1 MVHGGRNICIAIGP
15 PMKIISKILSMNE
28 LILMAH
34 VLFGVGC
41 VVTTVWVFVDVLN
54 LSEVNLAR
62 VRKMSCLA
70 AVFMWCAFVVGGY
83 WYVHFYKSDKAVILK
98 GPWPFAHNFFME
110 SKEHLVILLLMLV
123 TYLPIAAASN
133 LLAGKDARRVVL
145 WVAGVIVLLALMM
158 EGDGAVIAMG
168 VKAGLLA
175 R

>member
-1 MVHGGRNICIAIGP
+1 
-15 PMKIISKILSMNE
+15 MNE

-34 VLFGVGC
+34 VFFGVAC
-41 VVTTVWVFVDVLN
+41 VITTVWVFVDVLN
-54 LSEVNLAR
+54 LSEANLCR
-62 VRKMSCLA
+62 VRKMSRLA
-70 AVFMWCAFVVGGY
+70 AAFMWFAFLVGGY
-83 WYVHFYKSDKAVILK
+83 WYVNFYKPDKAIILK

-110 SKEHLVILLLMLV
+110 SKEHLVIMLLLLV

-133 LLAGKDARRVVL
+133 LAVSKDARRVVL
-145 WVAGVIVLLALMM
+145 WVAGLIVLLALMM